1 MPSDSP
7 TKTSNPQPPHEQPTS
22 PSPPLNPSWAWRIRK
37 LLQGGNRQHLTR
49 EDVPLRDLSGKWVL
63 ITGSNNGIGRCA
75 AHFFAECGANLV
87 LACRPDP
94 PKHETR
100 PEEVVAECEAL
111 GRKAAEARGEE
122 GKGQSVEVWDVDF
135 SRLSNVVALAERW
148 RGTGRG
154 LDVLC
159 NNAGISSSFY
169 AGAAPSASEKGK
181 EVEGAWMRRTE
192 DGFELVHQV
201 NFLAHCL
208 LTLLLLPS
216 LARTAD
222 PRIVCTTSNMQF
234 LAPVDALEHF
244 DSRGLR
250 SGDALY
256 GNNKLFLQIWIAE
269 LQHRLHRAEE
279 ERYRGIGIDGVHP
292 GTADTGIWHRQDA
305 AAEEGGGVSGWL
317 KRLPDRAFKRFAGLS
332 IISPEQGAYAI
343 VNAAVKPREKLGE
356 SKTEGSEGD
365 GGKYF
370 NRIWETEPMPHC
382 SDPPT
387 REFVWKKTL
396 EELREYDQDLFSRL
410 PSFVQPPT

>member
-1 MPSDSP
+1 MSSESP
-7 TKTSNPQPPHEQPTS
+7 TKTFNHQPQHEPQN
-22 PSPPLNPSWAWRIRK
+22 SPPTPLTLTLSWAWRIRK
-37 LLQGGNRQHLTR
+37 LLQGGNRQLLTR
-49 EDVPLRDLSGKWVL
+49 EDVPLRDLAGKWIL

-94 PKHETR
+94 PAHETR
-100 PEEVVAECEAL
+100 PEEVVAECRARAR
-111 GRKAAEARGEE
+111 GAAAED
-122 GKGQSVEVWDVDF
+122 QSIEVWDVDF
-135 SRLSNVVALAERW
+135 SRLSSVVALAQRW
-148 RGTGRG
+148 RDTGRR

-169 AGAAPSASEKGK
+169 AGAAPSAEEGEKA
-181 EVEGAWMRRTE
+181 EGAWMRRTE

-208 LTLLLLPS
+208 LTFLLLPD

-234 LAPVDALEHF
+234 LAPVDALELF

-250 SGDALY
+250 SGDLLY
-256 GNNKLFLQIWIAE
+256 GNNKLFLQIWISE
-269 LQHRLHRAEE
+269 LQHRLDCAEE
-279 ERYRGIGIDGVHP
+279 ERYRSVRINGVHP

-317 KRLPDRAFKRFAGLS
+317 KRLPDRAFKRFASLS

-343 VNAAVKPREKLGE
+343 VNAATMPREKLGE
-356 SKTEGSEGD
+356 SKTEGAEGG

-387 REFVWKKTL
+387 RQFVWKKTL
-396 EELREYDQDLFSRL
+396 EELRAYDADLVSAL
-410 PSFVQPPT
+410 PSFLESSR